1 MTPPW
6 LSVSRSFLSGV
17 LNECS
22 NSSFVSVEGLS
33 HVSVKAKISN
43 SVSSVSNNSN
53 FEKMLCTL

>member
-1 MTPPW
+1 M
-6 LSVSRSFLSGV
+6 

-43 SVSSVSNNSN
+43 SISSVSSNSN
-53 FEKMLCTL
+53 FEKNAFYIIMHKGQVMRKI